1 MHYSSDSRR
10 YRTLGLAP
18 AMIVFLFAAALPARA
33 ADEAQLQRGEVLFN
47 AADCAACHTDVK
59 GGGAP
64 LAGGRPLETPFG
76 IFYGPNIT
84 ADKQYGIGAWSE
96 VEFGR
101 ALREGIGRAGERLFP
116 VFPFTSFTG
125 MSDED
130 IADLYAYLQSRPP
143 IPRPDKPHEVKPP
156 FGWRF
161 LLVFWRTLFFSAG
174 PLQPVAGESAEWNR
188 GRYLAEAVVHC
199 QECHTPRNFLG
210 ALKPSRSFSGNP
222 EGPDG
227 QKTPNITA
235 DVETGIGTWTVEDIA
250 DLLRTGQT
258 PDMDFVGSSM
268 GEVVT
273 GTAVLSATDRRA
285 IAVYIKSLPAIPSE
299 RKSTHVAAH

>member
-10 YRTLGLAP
+10 YHTLGLAP
-18 AMIVFLFAAALPARA
+18 AMAVFFFTAALPARA

-47 AADCAACHTDVK
+47 AAGCAACHTDVK
-59 GGGAP
+59 GGGAA

-84 ADKQYGIGAWSE
+84 ADKQHGIGAWSE
-96 VEFGR
+96 AEFGR
-101 ALREGIGRAGERLFP
+101 ALREGIGRASEHLFP

-125 MSDED
+125 MSDKD
-130 IADLYAYLQSRPP
+130 IADLYAYLQSRPA
-143 IPRPDKPHEVKPP
+143 IPQQDKPHEVKPP

-161 LLVFWRTLFFSAG
+161 LLVFWRTLFFNAG
-174 PLQPVAGESAEWNR
+174 PLQPVAGESAQWNR

-222 EGPDG
+222 DGPDG

-235 DVETGIGTWTVEDIA
+235 DIETGIGTWTVEEIA

-273 GTAVLSATDRRA
+273 GTAALSATDRRA

-299 RKSTHVAAH
+299 RRSTHVAAH